1 MPSRTRS
8 VEANVSPAQKHVLYN
23 TNDISNG
30 HWIVPATVA
39 AGMSAILTPLHQ
51 DVWSCYPGGSGA
63 PAWTFEHVGFNLQA
77 MAMNM
82 NQSSFRSHEATFC
95 DTAQRIRSVFA
106 STPFDVPLSREYT
119 TCQCMSHMSHM
130 PHHNRLIITSGSY
143 KEMLRVSRH

>member
-8 VEANVSPAQKHVLYN
+8 VEANVSPDQKHVLYN

-39 AGMSAILTPLHQ
+39 AGMSTILTPLHQ

-63 PAWTFEHVGFNLQA
+63 PAT

-82 NQSSFRSHEATFC
+82 NQWRKESSFRSQEATFC

-119 TCQCMSHMSHM
+119 TRQCMSHMSHM
-130 PHHNRLIITSGSY
+130 PHHNRLLITSGSY